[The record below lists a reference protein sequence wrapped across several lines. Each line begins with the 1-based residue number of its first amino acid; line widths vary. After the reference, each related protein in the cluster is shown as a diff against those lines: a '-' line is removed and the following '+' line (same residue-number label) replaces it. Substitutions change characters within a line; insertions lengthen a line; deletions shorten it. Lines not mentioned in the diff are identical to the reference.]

1 MNSVRFGKPSGSVVQ
16 KGAISR
22 VSLALLLMLGSAGS
36 QVQAQ
41 STGTIV
47 PSYTFNPENF
57 LVPPTPE
64 KRSCGMNCGGEIF
77 LRMGEPVIAGDIASI
92 GIWLRV
98 QPSTETITPYL
109 GNYLFH
115 VAVGGSGINLDSE
128 ACTFAVADDVPFAY
142 DTPGL
147 APGSTDPLS
156 ITVNQS
162 APASTRDPSDR
173 THYTL
178 STTVNETT
186 DEDGFAQF
194 GTFSCQ
200 IADSGG
206 KNAYVLAPSN
216 VFGFTIQAGAGDQR
230 ELLLRADNS
239 YQYYPLDGS
248 RPFVAGGSDASTDRA
263 TVTIS
268 IKNNIPDAPATATNF
283 VFGNGCSNP
292 DPEVS
297 DLRLTGSSS
306 TNIELSFSE
315 SQATNDCYVDYDV
328 VVPGNIYTIRQDIG
342 SLPGQLVEI
351 NVLLGGG
358 VRGQQEDSSPYMTVD
373 LSENN
378 ALPISDP
385 YCGQYPDSLKTILEN
400 EVGRTELPGGCVATT
415 LDDFDQAPNFTFEQD
430 NPQNPGMID
439 TVGVVDWVLVE
450 VRTADTETAT
460 SFTAETVIA
469 QLPALLLSNGAVVD
483 GKKYFNLP
491 TDDERAICASVA
503 SHERSTNAL
512 VVLPGQAFSDGKSVR
527 LVIRHRNHLDIMSA
541 GVIQR
546 DGGVS
551 KADFTSEENSYT
563 PSVDIPVVW
572 NYSSGQLGDLGR
584 ILQPYPDHAFMVPG
598 DTDGNGNV
606 EPVDVTGETGF
617 TGAFISGVTTGYLL
631 ADTSLNNVVEPN
643 DVTERGFTTAF
654 ISGIGASRVP
664 E

>member
-1 MNSVRFGKPSGSVVQ
+1 MNSVRFDKLSESVVQ
-16 KGAISR
+16 KGVIAS
-22 VSLALLLMLGSAGS
+22 VSLTLLLVLGSAGS

-57 LVPPTPE
+57 LVPPVPE
-64 KRSCGMNCGGEIF
+64 RRICGVNCGGEIF
-77 LRMGEPVIAGDIASI
+77 LRMGEPVIADDIASI

-98 QPSTETITPYL
+98 EPSTDTVTPYL
-109 GNYLFH
+109 GNYTFH
-115 VAVGGSGINLDSE
+115 VAVGGSGITLGRTE
-128 ACTFAVADDVPFAY
+128 CTFEVASGVQPAY
-142 DTPGL
+142 NPSGL
-147 APGSTDPLS
+147 AVGTTDPLS
-156 ITVNQS
+156 ITVS
-162 APASTRDPSDR
+162 AVAPGFGARDPSAAS
-173 THYTL
+173 HYTL
-178 STTVNETT
+178 KTEF
-186 DEDGFAQF
+186 EQF
-194 GTFSCQ
+194 GTFSCP
-200 IADSGG
+200 IADSNR
-206 KNAYVLAPSN
+206 KNAYVLTPSN
-216 VFGFTIQAGAGDQR
+216 VFGFTIQAGSGGQR

-248 RPFVAGGSDASTDRA
+248 RPFVAGGSDASTDRT

-283 VFGNGCSNP
+283 VFGSGCSS
-292 DPEVS
+292 DPVVS

-358 VRGQQEDSSPYMTVD
+358 VRGQQEDSTPYMTVD

-378 ALPISDP
+378 VLPISDP

-415 LDDFDQAPNFTFEQD
+415 LDEVPFDGAPNFTAKQD
-430 NPQNPGMID
+430 NPQNPVMFD

-469 QLPALLLSNGAVVD
+469 QLPALLLSNGTVVD

-491 TDDERAICASVA
+491 TDDERAICASVT

-541 GVIQR
+541 GVVQR
-546 DGGVS
+546 DGDVS
-551 KADFTSEENSYT
+551 KADFTSVESAYT
-563 PSVDIPVVW
+563 PSAFVPVVW
-572 NYSSGQLGDLGR
+572 NYDGGLSGDLER
-584 ILQPYPDHAFMVPG
+584 ILLPYPNHTFMVPG
-598 DTDGNGNV
+598 DTDGNGRV
-606 EPVDVTGETGF
+606 EPVDVTGETGY
-617 TGAFISGVTTGYLL
+617 TGAFFRGVVNGYQK
-631 ADTSLNNVVEPN
+631 ADTNLNNVVEPN
-643 DVTERGFTTAF
+643 DVTERGYTTAF
-654 ISGIGASRVP
+654 ISGVARSRVP